1 MRKCAR
7 RFLNKFFLVGTSQP
21 GHAILRSSKLRMRF
35 ECPHPI
41 PYQGSKRL
49 LAPAILS
56 FIQKGNFTRLIEP
69 FAGSAAVT
77 LAAAQKNLFAEYVIA
92 DVLRPLTDIWRAVV
106 GNPKKLSKDYRRLWE
121 SQSKTDSNERFNQI
135 RAEFNDDQDPAK
147 LLYLLARCVKNAVR
161 FSTRGEFNQSPDKR
175 RQGMRPGTMDLEIHA
190 AHRLLHGRTQVICG
204 DFREVLTMA
213 NNRDLVY
220 MDPPYQG
227 VSNVRDRRYIQ
238 GVQRGDMIG
247 VLQTLNQRSVQYIL
261 SYDGHCGG
269 KTYGEP
275 LPADLGAHQL
285 LLEAG
290 RSSQATLSGR
300 DYVTVESVYL
310 SAGLSTPGT
319 PMQVQLKTF
328 EPQAAL
334 FS

>member
-1 MRKCAR
+1 
-7 RFLNKFFLVGTSQP
+7 
-21 GHAILRSSKLRMRF
+21 MRF
-35 ECPHPI
+35 QCPHPI

-56 FIQKGNFTRLIEP
+56 FIRKGDFARLIEP
-69 FAGSAAVT
+69 FAGSAAIT

-106 GNPKKLSKDYRRLWE
+106 DNPKKLSEDYRSLWE
-121 SQSKTDSNERFNQI
+121 SQRKIDPSKRFNQV
-135 RAEFNDDQDPAK
+135 RAEFNNDQEPAK

-161 FSTRGEFNQSPDKR
+161 FSTKGEFNQSPDNR
-175 RQGMRPGTMDLEIHA
+175 RQGMRPDTMDVEIHA

-204 DFREVLTMA
+204 DFREVLSMA
-213 NNRDLVY
+213 NNRDLIY

-227 VSNVRDRRYIQ
+227 VSNTRDRRYVQ
-238 GVQRGDMIG
+238 GVQRGEMIG
-247 VLQTLNQRSVQYIL
+247 VLETLNQQSIQYIL

-285 LLEAG
+285 LLETG

-300 DYVTVESVYL
+300 DHVTVESVYL
-310 SAGLSTPGT
+310 SAGLHSPSTPT
-319 PMQVQLKTF
+319 RAQLKAF
-328 EPQAAL
+328 ESQAPL
-334 FS
+334 FC